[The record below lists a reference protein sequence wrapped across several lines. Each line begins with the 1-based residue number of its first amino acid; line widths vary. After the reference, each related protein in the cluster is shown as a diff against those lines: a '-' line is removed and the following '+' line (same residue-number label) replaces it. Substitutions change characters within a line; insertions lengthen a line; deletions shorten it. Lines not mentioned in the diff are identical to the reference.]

1 MSFGGPRGVM
11 RSAGGAPAERAK
23 DFRGTLRRLLAR
35 LRPEGSGRRCDAG

>member
-23 DFRGTLRRLLAR
+23 DFRG
-35 LRPEGSGRRCDAG
+35 GYGG